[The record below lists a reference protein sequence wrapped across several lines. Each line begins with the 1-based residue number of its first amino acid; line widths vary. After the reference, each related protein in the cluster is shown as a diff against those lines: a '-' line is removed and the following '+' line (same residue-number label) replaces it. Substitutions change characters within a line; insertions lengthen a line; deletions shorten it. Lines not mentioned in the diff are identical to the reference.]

1 VKSIGRSV
9 PATVVALMGLVA
21 WAGLACRSADDSDT
35 SSRIA
40 ALEERV
46 AELEERRPAARRAEA
61 RRAPAEVAQLRLEGA
76 PSRGP
81 ESAPVTV
88 VEFTDFECPYC
99 LRAQPSIERLREEYP
114 DSVRVVFKHFPLS
127 FHKRAINA
135 HRAALAAGEQGK
147 FWEMHDLIF
156 ENPRALDA
164 DAMKRHARSLGLDE
178 ARFEQSFASKRLAER
193 IDRDVAEGRAAGVR
207 GTPAFF
213 INGRLLSGAQPFD
226 RFKAMVEEELAKRA
240 S

>member
-1 VKSIGRSV
+1 MKG
-9 PATVVALMGLVA
+9 PAVAIVAVVALA
-21 WAGLACRSADDSDT
+21 AGWWLARAGDSGV
-35 SSRIA
+35 SVRLA
-40 ALEERV
+40 ALEARV
-46 AELEERRPAARRAEA
+46 DALAAGAPAP
-61 RRAPAEVAQLRLEGA
+61 RRAPAPAGAVNLRVEGV

-81 ESAPVTV
+81 EAAPITI
-88 VEFTDFECPYC
+88 VEFSDFQCPYC
-99 LRAQPSIERLREEYP
+99 LKAKPTLARLRSEYP

-127 FHKRAINA
+127 FHKQAINA

-156 ENPRALDA
+156 ANPRTLDAEDMKQHARALD
-164 DAMKRHARSLGLDE
+164 LDV
-178 ARFEQSFASKRLAER
+178 AAFEQAFGSERLREA

-213 INGRLLSGAQPFD
+213 INGRLLSGAQPFE
-226 RFKAMVEEELAKRA
+226 RFKQLVDEELANRA

>member
-1 VKSIGRSV
+1 MRGSGRSV
-9 PATVVALMGLVA
+9 PATVVALVGLAA
-21 WAGLACRSADDSDT
+21 WAGVACRSADDSDT
-35 SSRIA
+35 SARIA

-46 AELEERRPAARRAEA
+46 AALEQGRPAGRRAEA
-61 RRAPAEVAQLRLEGA
+61 RPAPGGAARLRVEGA

-99 LRAQPSIERLREEYP
+99 LRAQPSIERLRAEYP

-147 FWEMHDLIF
+147 FWEMHDRIF

-164 DAMKRHARSLGLDE
+164 ETMREHARALGLDE
-178 ARFEQSFASKRLAER
+178 ARFEQSFASDRLAEQ

-226 RFKAMVEEELAKRA
+226 RFKEMVDEELADRP

>member
-1 VKSIGRSV
+1 VRGIGRSV
-9 PATVVALMGLVA
+9 PATLVALVGLAA
-21 WAGLACRSADDSDT
+21 WAGVACRSADDSDT
-35 SSRIA
+35 GARLA

-46 AELEERRPAARRAEA
+46 AALEESRPAARRAGA
-61 RRAPAEVAQLRLEGA
+61 ARAPAEVAELRLEGA

-81 ESAPVTV
+81 EAAPVTV

-99 LRAQPSIERLREEYP
+99 LRAQPSIERLRAEYP

-156 ENPRALDA
+156 QNPRALDA
-164 DAMKRHARSLGLDE
+164 GTMKQHARALGLDE
-178 ARFEQSFASKRLAER
+178 ARFEQSFASSRLAER

-226 RFKAMVEEELAKRA
+226 RFKALVDEELGKRA